1 MMDRTVLVT
10 GASRGLGL
18 GAARSLAEK
27 GYRVVAAAR
36 DPSGLEAAV
45 KAEGLAFTPRRL
57 DVRNADDL
65 AALKADVDG
74 GRLTV
79 DILINN
85 AGVYLD
91 GDDGGVL
98 HADPKIIEETFATNT
113 MAALT
118 IIQIVLP
125 GMLARKWGRV
135 VNVSSGM
142 GGLTEMNGG
151 SLAYRISKAALN
163 VVTRVTANETR
174 GSGVLVNSVCPGWV
188 RTDMGGPAALRE
200 IPEGAAGVVWAA
212 TLPDDGPS
220 GGFFRDGKPL
230 QW

>member
-1 MMDRTVLVT
+1 MTGRSVLAT
-10 GASRGLGL
+10 GANRGLGL
-18 GAARSLAEK
+18 GAARSLAERH
-27 GYRVVAAAR
+27 YRVTLAARDLAKAEAAAR
-36 DPSGLEAAV
+36 PLQALG
-45 KAEGLAFTPRRL
+45 L
-57 DVRNADDL
+57 DVEPRKLDVGSEDDL
-65 AALKADVDG
+65 AALRRDVEA

-91 GDDGGVL
+91 GGDGSAL
-98 HADPKIIEETFATNT
+98 QADPAVIKETFATNT
-113 MAALT
+113 LGALAL
-118 IIQIVLP
+118 IQIVLL
-125 GMLARKWGRV
+125 GMLTRKWGRI

-142 GGLTEMNGG
+142 GGLTEMNEG

-188 RTDMGGPAALRE
+188 RTEMGGPAAHRSVE
-200 IPEGAAGVVWAA
+200 AGIVWAA
-212 TLPDDGPS
+212 TLPDDGPT